1 MKNKRNHRA
10 VPRTGVSIVHG
21 VRRAFIQHVKKSGTA
36 YAPALAP
43 LVFFFLAHFVSLL
56 AFVFLKAGA
65 LRQEQLVHK
74 TVVTWAVFGF
84 LPLLLSSYL
93 CFYLVARPVVGS
105 LVRQFPLWSVMR
117 LNLAIGA
124 IYGAAISI
132 CMMLLRKPDAWFS
145 MLLLLFIGVAAG
157 QGNWFFYRKLA
168 GGEP

>member
-1 MKNKRNHRA
+1 MY
-10 VPRTGVSIVHG
+10 G

-84 LPLLLSSYL
+84 LPLLLS
-93 CFYLVARPVVGS
+93 CGPTGGGEFGS
-105 LVRQFPLWSVMR
+105 SVSALVRDE
-117 LNLAIGA
+117 A
-124 IYGAAISI
+124 
-132 CMMLLRKPDAWFS
+132 
-145 MLLLLFIGVAAG
+145 
-157 QGNWFFYRKLA
+157 
-168 GGEP
+168 